1 MITIKSTKAN
11 FGAII
16 PTSLNELSKEVLE
29 QLVENIKLPKHYA
42 IVCMCFK
49 TNLFDF
55 VAVSKNPKETSV
67 IIIPLL
73 AKISDE
79 DKEVINAE
87 IGDKII
93 IDRTSL
99 ERGSHLHV
107 PTIISSNNLRNY
119 ILNDNILTKAILSKN
134 VSSSELDDNTK
145 RIIQFSNNA
154 PIYVI
159 EFKIV
164 AASDIR
170 ASLAVESYI
179 KDPWMK
185 TTYLKANTTK
195 TE

>member
-11 FGAII
+11 FGAIV
-16 PTSLNELSKEVLE
+16 PTSLNELSKEILE

-49 TNLFDF
+49 TSLFDF
-55 VAVSKNPKETSV
+55 IAVAKNPKETSV
-67 IIIPLL
+67 MVIPLL

-79 DKEVINAE
+79 DKELINAE
-87 IGDKII
+87 VGDKII

-119 ILNDNILTKAILSKN
+119 IFNDNILTKAILSKN
-134 VSSSELDDNTK
+134 VSSGELDDNTK
-145 RIIQFSNNA
+145 FVIKQGSDI
-154 PIYVI
+154 PIYVV

-170 ASLAVESYI
+170 ASLAVESNI
-179 KDPWMK
+179 NDPWIETCYPK
-185 TTYLKANTTK
+185 SNTTK
-195 TE
+195 AE